1 MAKKV
6 CKQCKI
12 MVEKDVC
19 PICHNADFVDSW
31 KGRIF
36 ILNHEKSIVAQ
47 KIGIKHDGEYAIK
60 TR

>member
-6 CKQCKI
+6 CRQCKI
-12 MVEKDVC
+12 FVEKDVC
-19 PICHNADFVDSW
+19 PLCHNADFVDSW

-36 ILNHEKSIVAQ
+36 ILDPAKSQIAEKLE
-47 KIGIKHDGEYAIK
+47 IKAKGEYAIK

>member
-1 MAKKV
+1 
-6 CKQCKI
+6 

-19 PICHNADFVDSW
+19 PICHNADFVDNW

-36 ILNHEKSIVAQ
+36 ILNAEKSMIAE
-47 KIGIKHDGEYAIK
+47 KIGIKHNGEYAIK

>member
-6 CKQCKI
+6 CRQCKI
-12 MVEKDVC
+12 FVEKDSC
-19 PICHNADFVDSW
+19 PLCHNADFVDSW

-36 ILNHEKSIVAQ
+36 ILDPAKSQIAEKLE
-47 KIGIKHDGEYAIK
+47 IKAKGEYAIK